1 MLADAALSDTSLYL
15 LLLLQRFVRLHGML
29 FSELSNQELSP
40 SLPFSVPDFLG
51 MLDTAL
57 ADLRQLLK
65 MSAFG
70 DGLLLHMVIICIY
83 SAITAND
90 QGSSIHQQDDTAI
103 EVRQAG
109 RQTPGTFSRLRSQN
123 WLHSLGPPVRQ
134 LIGGGQGEL
143 TMLVGP
149 VVLLWLLV
157 VGWCRRTRCRACR

>member
-1 MLADAALSDTSLYL
+1 MLTDVALSLSLWL
-15 LLLLQRFVRLHGML
+15 LLLRQRFVRLHGML

-109 RQTPGTFSRLRSQN
+109 RQTDTRHLLSPQEPEMVALAWTPG
-123 WLHSLGPPVRQ
+123 
-134 LIGGGQGEL
+134 
-143 TMLVGP
+143 
-149 VVLLWLLV
+149 
-157 VGWCRRTRCRACR
+157 